1 MEKENNQ
8 MTQEELMK
16 QFEELREK
24 AKVYIY
30 KVMFDGE
37 YSPEEYEKRLA
48 LAQSDKSKL
57 YTDYSDEMFNINMEH
72 LIQGY
77 SSFGKDFLTAVISQ
91 DLDSAVAMFESAV
104 QNVLDL
110 TAQIDA
116 FQKTLTDAVAL
127 KKEQESKQKE
137 NS

>member
-1 MEKENNQ
+1 MEEKELNQ
-8 MTQEELMK
+8 DELRQK
-16 QFEELREK
+16 FEEMRENQK
-24 AKVYIY
+24 RYIWN
-30 KVMFDGE
+30 VMFEGE
-37 YSPEEYEKRLA
+37 YSSEEYEKKLA

-57 YTDYSDEMFNINMEH
+57 YTNYTDELFNVNISQ

-77 SSFGKDFLTAVISQ
+77 SSFGKDFLVAAISQ
-91 DLDSAVAMFESAV
+91 DLDSAVAMFESAT

-116 FQKTLTDAVAL
+116 FQNSLQAAVEA
-127 KKEQESKQKE
+127 KKAKQQEKETKE